1 MNYLIFRTDRIGD
14 FLITLPFIKSI
25 KRNKPDSKIFVVA
38 SPKNEEFIKSNIFVD
53 NIFVLKKNDFY
64 NKIKLYFELRKI
76 FFEAIIVS
84 DKKNRSLL
92 IALFLKSKIKIFNT
106 SKFNQKNILSFFFKN
121 VFIDN
126 DSFKNISKKDI
137 NEKNCK
143 SLGMVLNE
151 GDYNFFL
158 KNQFINYYN
167 YNDQFDLDQNDYIV
181 FHYDEKWEIDNYAR
195 LFSKAKNFT
204 KIKINLKIFQNFLKE
219 IENMKKIKIIITTG
233 FIETDLVDQLKGKSE
248 RLISSFY
255 KINDNSFLIT
265 DQNFNSISHLISKS
279 KIFISCH
286 GAFTHIAANY
296 NIKILDIIEKNKQHH
311 YSRITNHMK
320 NYVSL
325 NRNNFNVLSKD
336 IIGLL

>member
-14 FLITLPFIKSI
+14 FLITLPFIKSL

-53 NIFVLKKNDFY
+53 NIFVLKKNNFY
-64 NKIKLYFELRKI
+64 NKIKLYFQLRKI

-92 IALFLKSKIKIFNT
+92 ITLLLKSKIKIFNI
-106 SKFNQKNILSFFFKN
+106 SKINQKRILNYFFKN

-126 DSFKNISKKDI
+126 DNFKNISKKDI

-143 SLGMVLNE
+143 SLGVDLNE
-151 GDYNFFL
+151 EDYKFFL

-167 YNDQFDLDQNDYIV
+167 YNDQFDLDQNDFIV
-181 FHYDEKWEIDNYAR
+181 FHYDEKWEVDNYAK
-195 LFSKAKNFT
+195 LFNKAKKFT
-204 KIKINLKIFQNFLKE
+204 KIKIDLKMFQNFLKE
-219 IENMKKIKIIITTG
+219 IENIKKIKIIVTTG
-233 FIETDLVDQLKGKSE
+233 FIDTDLVRQLKDKSK

-255 KINDNSFLIT
+255 KINNNSFLIT

-296 NIKILDIIEKNKQHH
+296 NIKTLDIIEKNKKHH

-320 NYVSL
+320 NYISL
-325 NRNNFNVLSKD
+325 NRNNFDVLGKD
-336 IIGLL
+336 IINHL